1 MPDDAAQGFDRW
13 RCRFEA
19 NRHRRDPDWNQ
30 GAEIP
35 AALAAS
41 LARFQ
46 VGEGGDGD
54 GMIRAAT
61 RAGADY
67 LAAARLFVDEERD
80 HARLLGRLL
89 AAGDRPAIAAHWSDA
104 AFRSLRWRAGL
115 PREVMVLA
123 VAEVCA
129 LRYYQAIRDGTDD
142 QLTREV
148 AARILADEEAHVPF
162 HIHRLRLD
170 LASLPPP
177 ARVGSPPPGG
187 RWPSPPP
194 RWWPSTTAPPCG
206 FSASQRGVSSS
217 RRSGCS
223 VPSAGRRS
231 HPGLPETEQR
241 PVPAGPAGPAS
252 GAGPVV

>member
-1 MPDDAAQGFDRW
+1 MPDDTAQGFDRW
-13 RCRFEA
+13 RCQFEA

-35 AALAAS
+35 AVLAAS

-61 RAGADY
+61 RAGDGY
-67 LAAARLFVDEERD
+67 LAAARLFVGEERD

-89 AAGDRPAIAAHWSDA
+89 AAGGRPAIAAHWSDA

-115 PREVMVLA
+115 RREVMVLT

-129 LRYYQAIRDGTDD
+129 LRYYEAIRDGADD

-148 AARILADEEAHVPF
+148 AARILADEEEHVPF
-162 HIHRLRLD
+162 HVHRLRLD
-170 LASLPPP
+170 LFSLPAP
-177 ARVGSPPPGG
+177 ARVALAAA
-187 RWPSPPP
+187 
-194 RWWPSTTAPPCG
+194 WWAL
-206 FSASQRGVSSS
+206 AI
-217 RRSGCS
+217 
-223 VPSAGRRS
+223 PSAAVVAVDHRGALRLL
-231 HPGLPETEQR
+231 G
-241 PVPAGPAGPAS
+241 VPAGRYLTETLRLFGSVTRATLTPEPVGAEDRPVRAGPAD
-252 GAGPVV
+252 GPGPAV